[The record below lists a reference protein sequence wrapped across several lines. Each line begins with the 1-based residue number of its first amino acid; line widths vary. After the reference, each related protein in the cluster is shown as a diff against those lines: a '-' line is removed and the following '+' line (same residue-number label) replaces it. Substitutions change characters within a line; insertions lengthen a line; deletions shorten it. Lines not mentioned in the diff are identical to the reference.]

1 MFYYC
6 FRWAT
11 HAHDRFTKNESHWTQ
26 TQSFHRRPLWVL
38 PTAAP
43 WRSHPSSTF
52 YCPAVFSRKKKKFSM
67 KREKKI
73 SFRDSCHSS
82 RSGFHF
88 FLGFSR
94 KKKMEILLQ
103 PTTMAAAAVG
113 NQKEMFL
120 LCLHT
125 DILLKAI
132 SWSENANKNL
142 MRHVYCVQR
151 SFPLFVTLPSIRI
164 DFRWNSSFT
173 SCLTRHP
180 SAHRQIQ
187 SNSTELISLILLKW
201 QFCSS
206 VAAFSLEAHYKD
218 GDDIDWFPIERFEWA
233 GPKSIGLVTG

>member
-1 MFYYC
+1 
-6 FRWAT
+6 
-11 HAHDRFTKNESHWTQ
+11 
-26 TQSFHRRPLWVL
+26 
-38 PTAAP
+38 
-43 WRSHPSSTF
+43 
-52 YCPAVFSRKKKKFSM
+52 M
-67 KREKKI
+67 KREKKNQFPGQL
-73 SFRDSCHSS
+73 SFEPQRLS
-82 RSGFHF
+82 FF

-164 DFRWNSSFT
+164 DFR
-173 SCLTRHP
+173 
-180 SAHRQIQ
+180 
-187 SNSTELISLILLKW
+187 
-201 QFCSS
+201 
-206 VAAFSLEAHYKD
+206 
-218 GDDIDWFPIERFEWA
+218 
-233 GPKSIGLVTG
+233 